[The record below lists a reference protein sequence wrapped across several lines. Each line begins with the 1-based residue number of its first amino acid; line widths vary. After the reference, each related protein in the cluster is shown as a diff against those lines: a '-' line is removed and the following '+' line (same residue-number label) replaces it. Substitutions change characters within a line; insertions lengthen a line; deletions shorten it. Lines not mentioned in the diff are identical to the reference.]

1 MRIMVARVKA
11 EGIQKTH
18 DGIDSGFDWRKINEA
33 ALNPKRHN
41 AVKYQ

>member
-1 MRIMVARVKA
+1 MRIMVARVRA

-18 DGIDSGFDWRKINEA
+18 DGFDSRKMNEA

-41 AVKYQ
+41 AVTYQ